1 VPLLRRLKSSARA
14 LISSHRTSTV
24 VRSLH
29 AAAAFVE
36 SAYQNEG
43 SDFFRNGE
51 RRLLERLAATNPR
64 VAFDVGANVGDWVLE
79 AIRIWPACHV
89 HAFEVAPPTFTQLT
103 DRLTGASRSR
113 VTAQCLGLSDTAG
126 SQQMF
131 FFPDH
136 PELTADRPR
145 HEGRAVQPFEAR
157 MEQGDGYVERHAIGA
172 IDFLKVDVEGA
183 EYRVLNGFTKTLNAG
198 KIHCL
203 QFEYGA
209 FSIQTRVL
217 LADYYA
223 MLRDRFWI
231 GKIYPAAVEFGD
243 YDWRMED
250 FRFANFC
257 AVSRERADIK
267 RLLES

>member
-1 VPLLRRLKSSARA
+1 MLRRLRSGARA
-14 LISSHRTSTV
+14 FISSHRTSVV

-29 AAAAFVE
+29 KAAAFVE

-51 RRLLERLAATNPR
+51 RRVLERLLAINPR
-64 VAFDVGANVGDWVLE
+64 VAFDVGANVGDWALE
-79 AIRIWPACHV
+79 AVQMWPSCHV
-89 HAFEVAPPTFTQLT
+89 HAFEVAPPTFKQLT
-103 DRLTGASRSR
+103 DRLGDTHRSR
-113 VTAQCLGLSDTAG
+113 ITAQCLGLSDAAG
-126 SQQMF
+126 AQEMF

-136 PELTADRPR
+136 PELTADRLR
-145 HEGRAVQPFEAR
+145 HEGKAVERFEAQTER
-157 MEQGDGYVERHAIGA
+157 GDAYVERHQIDA

-217 LADYYA
+217 LADYYTL
-223 MLRDRFWI
+223 LRDRFWL

>member
-1 VPLLRRLKSSARA
+1 MHPLNRLKSGVRA
-14 LISSHRTSTV
+14 FIGRRRTSAV

-29 AAAAFVE
+29 DAAAFVE
-36 SAYQNEG
+36 SAYRNEG

-51 RRLLERLAATNPR
+51 RRVLARLVAVEPR
-64 VAFDVGANVGDWVLE
+64 VAFDIGANTGDWTLE
-79 AIRIWPACHV
+79 ALQIWPACHI
-89 HAFEVAPPTFTQLT
+89 HAFEVAPPTFKQLT
-103 DRLTGASRSR
+103 DRLTDGSRSR
-113 VTAQCLGLSDTAG
+113 VTAQCLGLSDSAG
-126 SQQMF
+126 PQQMF

-145 HEGRAVQPFEAR
+145 HEGKAVEPFEAELER
-157 MEQGDGYVERHAIGA
+157 GDAYVERHGIES

-183 EYRVLNGFTKTLNAG
+183 EYRVLNGFTRTLNAG
-198 KIHCL
+198 RIQCL

-217 LADYYA
+217 LADYYS

-257 AVSRERADIK
+257 AVSRGRADIK